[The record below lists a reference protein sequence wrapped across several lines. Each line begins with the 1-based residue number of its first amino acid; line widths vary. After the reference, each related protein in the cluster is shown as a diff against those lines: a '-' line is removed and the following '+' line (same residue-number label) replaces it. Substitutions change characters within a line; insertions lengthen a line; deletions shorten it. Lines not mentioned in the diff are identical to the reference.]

1 MQDKRFILVIMDST
15 GARTR
20 RVTVMRSTLIR
31 AGLAMTC
38 LVCLG
43 IAIVVHAVQSSKMAR
58 LSLDISK
65 ENRALE
71 YSVEA
76 TLAQARQLK
85 VEATRADISASVAL
99 SRAGLR
105 TEASLLGSGPLDVVP
120 MTSSEYKDED
130 SLPSMADDVLQL
142 SRTIDR
148 QMEALIE
155 DLRDTNRL
163 LQNTPAL
170 RPTPAGWYTSG
181 FGKRIH
187 PVTGKRVMHKGLDIA
202 GYTGMEILAP
212 ADGTVIW
219 LGGRGGYG
227 KTVVLDHGYG
237 VQSHFAHLNN
247 YRVRLGQRVHRG
259 DVIAEMGST
268 GISTGPHLHYE
279 VRRHGRPL
287 DPRNFIL
294 D

>member
-20 RVTVMRSTLIR
+20 RITVMRSTLLR
-31 AGLAMTC
+31 AALSIAFLAC
-38 LVCLG
+38 VG
-43 IAIVVHAVQSSKMAR
+43 AAIGVHAVQSAKIAR
-58 LSLDISK
+58 LSLDIAK
-65 ENRALE
+65 ENKFLE
-71 YSVEA
+71 GSIEE
-76 TLAQARQLK
+76 TQSQARQLK
-85 VEATRADISASVAL
+85 VEATRAEISASVAL

-105 TEASLLGSGPLDVVP
+105 TEASLLGSGPLDEVP
-120 MTSSEYKDED
+120 MDPSEHVDDET
-130 SLPSMADDVLQL
+130 LPSLAYDVLEL
-142 SRTIDR
+142 SKTIDR

-170 RPTPAGWYTSG
+170 RPTKAGWYTSG

-212 ADGTVIW
+212 ADGMVIW

-237 VQSHFAHLNN
+237 VQSHFAHLNK
-247 YRVRLGQRVHRG
+247 YRVGLGQRVRRG
-259 DVIAEMGST
+259 EVIAEMGST

>member
-31 AGLAMTC
+31 AGVA
-38 LVCLG
+38 LVCLACLG
-43 IAIVVHAVQSSKMAR
+43 VAVGTHAVQSAKMAR

-65 ENRALE
+65 ENKSLKSSIDFTE
-71 YSVEA
+71 
-76 TLAQARQLK
+76 AQARQLE
-85 VEATRADISASVAL
+85 VEATRAEISASVAL

-105 TEASLLGSGPLDVVP
+105 TEASLLGSGPLDVMPVDQ
-120 MTSSEYKDED
+120 SEVNDDED
-130 SLPSMADDVLQL
+130 LPSLADDVIEL

-170 RPTPAGWYTSG
+170 RPTSAGWYTSG

-212 ADGTVIW
+212 ADGMVIW
-219 LGGRGGYG
+219 QGGRGGYG

-259 DVIAEMGST
+259 EVIAEMGST

>member
-85 VEATRADISASVAL
+85 VEATRAEISASVAL

>member
-1 MQDKRFILVIMDST
+1 
-15 GARTR
+15 
-20 RVTVMRSTLIR
+20 
-31 AGLAMTC
+31 MT
-38 LVCLG
+38 
-43 IAIVVHAVQSSKMAR
+43 S
-58 LSLDISK
+58 
-65 ENRALE
+65 NE
-71 YSVEA
+71 YS
-76 TLAQARQLK
+76 
-85 VEATRADISASVAL
+85 
-99 SRAGLR
+99 
-105 TEASLLGSGPLDVVP
+105 
-120 MTSSEYKDED
+120 DEEP
-130 SLPSMADDVLQL
+130 LPSLADDVLQL
-142 SRTIDR
+142 SKTIDR

-187 PVTGKRVMHKGLDIA
+187 PVSGKRVMHKGLDIA

-237 VQSHFAHLNN
+237 VQSHFAHLSN
-247 YRVRLGQRVHRG
+247 YRTRLGQRVHRG

>member
-1 MQDKRFILVIMDST
+1 MNS
-15 GARTR
+15 
-20 RVTVMRSTLIR
+20 
-31 AGLAMTC
+31 
-38 LVCLG
+38 
-43 IAIVVHAVQSSKMAR
+43 
-58 LSLDISK
+58 
-65 ENRALE
+65 NE
-71 YSVEA
+71 YS
-76 TLAQARQLK
+76 
-85 VEATRADISASVAL
+85 
-99 SRAGLR
+99 
-105 TEASLLGSGPLDVVP
+105 
-120 MTSSEYKDED
+120 DEEP
-130 SLPSMADDVLQL
+130 LPSLADDVLQL
-142 SRTIDR
+142 SKTIDR

-187 PVTGKRVMHKGLDIA
+187 PVSGKRVMHKGLDIA

-237 VQSHFAHLNN
+237 VQSHFAHLSN
-247 YRVRLGQRVHRG
+247 YRTRLGQRVHRG

>member
-1 MQDKRFILVIMDST
+1 MRDKRYILVVMDST
-15 GARTR
+15 GAKTR
-20 RVTVMRSTLIR
+20 RLTVMRSQLIR
-31 AGLAMTC
+31 TGLTISA
-38 LVCLG
+38 LVFVG
-43 IAIVVHAVQSSKMAR
+43 AIIATHAIQSVQIAEQ
-58 LSLDISK
+58 SLDISS
-65 ENRALE
+65 ENKALRAAIATYTLE
-71 YSVEA
+71 
-76 TLAQARQLK
+76 
-85 VEATRADISASVAL
+85 ADA
-99 SRAGLR
+99 LR
-105 TEASLLGSGPLDVVP
+105 TEATQANISANVALRRAGLQTEAALLASGPLDSGP
-120 MTSSEYKDED
+120 QNLDKPPEHHDLPALSE
-130 SLPSMADDVLQL
+130 DV
-142 SRTIDR
+142 RDKANEIDR
-148 QMEALIE
+148 EMERLIE

-170 RPTPAGWYTSG
+170 KPTSAGWYTSG

-202 GYTGMEILAP
+202 GYTGMDVLAP
-212 ADGTVIW
+212 ADGIVIW

-237 VQSHFAHLNN
+237 IQTHFAHLSK
-247 YRVRLGQRVHRG
+247 YKVQMGDRVLRGQI
-259 DVIAEMGST
+259 IAEMGST